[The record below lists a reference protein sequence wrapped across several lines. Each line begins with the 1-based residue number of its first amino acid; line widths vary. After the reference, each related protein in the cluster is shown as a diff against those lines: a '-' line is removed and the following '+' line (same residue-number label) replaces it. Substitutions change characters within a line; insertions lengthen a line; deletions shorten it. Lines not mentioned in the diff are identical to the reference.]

1 MGLKEMR
8 DELRELRKSSGQ
20 RPISRMKKSDIASEI
35 ERLKVHREET
45 PAPAAVPS
53 APLKKSVAA
62 VENIKEAKRS
72 QFPVK
77 PEDAKPKKSAPV
89 KGEAVEKKKG
99 VSKKDMLA
107 KLMAMMES
115 DTDE

>member
-1 MGLKEMR
+1 MGVKEMR
-8 DELRELRKSSGQ
+8 DELRELRKSTGQ
-20 RPISRMKKSDIASEI
+20 RPISKMKKEDISREI
-35 ERLKVHREET
+35 ERLKVNREAT
-45 PAPAAVPS
+45 PAVAAVPS
-53 APLKKSVAA
+53 APIKKSVAA
-62 VENIKEAKRS
+62 VENIKEAKRA

-99 VSKKDMLA
+99 VNKKDMLA

-115 DTDE
+115 DEE